1 MYNLADI
8 FRYGLAEIHY
18 CEKIK
23 EMYKSK
29 ISGRKPK
36 VYIKT
41 YGCQQNVSDSEKY
54 LGIFLQMGF
63 DITEN
68 QENADVVLFNTCAIR
83 ENAENKAFGNLGWI
97 KSLKDKNKDLFVIVC
112 GCMTEQKVILDKIK
126 LKYKFID
133 LIFGTH
139 SINDFPKLFFESL
152 EKKQKN
158 SKDVIYIE
166 NKNDII
172 FEDTPLKRDT
182 RLKAF
187 VSIMYGCNN
196 FCSYCIVPYVR
207 GRERSRNSKDIIK
220 EFKELLD
227 AGYKDITLLGQNVNS
242 YGKGLEEE
250 IDFPK
255 LLQKLDS
262 FDGEYRIRFMTS
274 HPKDATNELFDVI
287 STSKHI
293 VHHIHLPVQ
302 SGSNNILLKMNR
314 KYTKESYL
322 KIVDY
327 ARKKIPDISFT
338 SDIIVGFPNETYE
351 EFLET
356 IDLIKRVEFSSLFT
370 FIYSK
375 REGTPAAKMP
385 DDVTKEEKT
394 KRILE
399 LLEIQKEISE
409 NLCKN
414 MIGKELRVL
423 AESFDEKSQKLLCRT
438 SSNIIVETTGEK
450 EFIGNFLNVKI
461 VDSKKES
468 LIGILI

>member
-8 FRYGLAEIHY
+8 FRYGVSEIYY
-18 CEKIK
+18 CERVK
-23 EMYKSK
+23 EIYKS
-29 ISGRKPK
+29 GMLDRKPK
-36 VYIKT
+36 VYIRT

-54 LGIFLQMGF
+54 SGIFLQMGF

-68 QENADVVLFNTCAIR
+68 PENADVILFNTCAIR

-97 KSLKDKNKDLFVIVC
+97 KSLKDNNKNLFVIVC
-112 GCMTEQKVILDKIK
+112 GCMTEQKIILDKIK

-133 LIFGTH
+133 LVFGTN

-172 FEDTPLKRDT
+172 FEDTPLKRDN

-187 VSIMYGCNN
+187 ISIMYGCNN

-207 GRERSRNSKDIIK
+207 GRERSRNSNDIIR
-220 EFKELLD
+220 EFKELLN

-250 IDFPK
+250 MNFPK

-262 FDGEYRIRFMTS
+262 FGGEYRIRFMTS

-287 STSKHI
+287 SKSKHI

-302 SGSNNILLKMNR
+302 SGSNNILSKMNR

-322 KIVDY
+322 KIIDY

-414 MIGKELRVL
+414 MVGKELRVL
-423 AESFDEKSQKLLCRT
+423 AESFDEKLQKLLCRT
-438 SSNIIVETTGEK
+438 SSNTIVETNGDK
-450 EFIGNFLNVKI
+450 KLIGSFLNVKI